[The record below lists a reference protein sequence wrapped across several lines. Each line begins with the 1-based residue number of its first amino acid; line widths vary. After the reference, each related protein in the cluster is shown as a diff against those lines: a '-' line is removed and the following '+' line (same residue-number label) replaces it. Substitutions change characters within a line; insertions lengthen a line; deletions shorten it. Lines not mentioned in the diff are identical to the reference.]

1 MEDAGCS
8 RLRLFIA
15 GYPLEYTLSPAIYH
29 AWARMRGLRLEYG
42 VERPSEPAGLAA
54 LAEMCRRDACCR
66 GFNVTMPYKT
76 VVLSMLQDLD
86 EHSRI
91 IEAVNTVVNH
101 DGSLIGYNTDWI
113 GVRQPLDRAGYTGGS
128 VLIIGAG
135 GAARA
140 AAYALRDLA
149 ETIYYTSRTGDS
161 ARKLAEWTR
170 RILGVY
176 SEGYK
181 ATKHVYKALTS
192 RVNLV
197 INASP
202 ASGVDKTPLPLD
214 TLSILSKPCT
224 VFDMVYKPVDTLLLQ
239 EARKTGCKTV
249 DGLDMLSVQAA
260 YNIKVWFNIDEDPA
274 LLKRTALEAIG
285 QA

>member
-1 MEDAGCS
+1 MEDAGCG

-15 GYPLEYTLSPAIYH
+15 GYPLEYTLSPAIYNT
-29 AWARMRGLRLEYG
+29 WARMRGLRVEYG

-54 LAEMCRRDACCR
+54 VAEMCRRDPCCR

-76 VVLSMLQDLD
+76 VILSMLQDLD
-86 EHSRI
+86 EHSKT
-91 IEAVNTVVNH
+91 IEAVNTVLN
-101 DGSLIGYNTDWI
+101 DRGSLTGYNTDWI
-113 GVRQPLDRAGYTGGS
+113 GVRRPLEETGYPGGS

-149 ETIYYTSRTGDS
+149 ETIYYTSRTGES
-161 ARKLAEWTR
+161 ARKLAEWTSR
-170 RILGVY
+170 VLGVY

-181 ATKHVYKALTS
+181 AGGQVYKALTR

-202 ASGVDKTPLPLD
+202 ASGIDKTPLPLD
-214 TLSILSKPCT
+214 ALNTLPKPCT

-239 EARKTGCKTV
+239 EARRTGCKTI

-260 YNIKVWFNIDEDPA
+260 YNIRVWFNMEEDPR
-274 LLKRTALEAIG
+274 LLKKIALDSMN